1 MKAKIVCAMLTCLLA
16 ASESAGAQTSEER
29 IKLLEEQLKILQREI
44 QELKAHVL
52 KESEQEPG
60 GSATSGSGELGQASA
75 TITPKAEPEEDP
87 NQLRVYWRDG
97 VRMDSANEQFKL
109 RLGGRIMNDWA
120 FVQADDSLVKS
131 IGELGT
137 FVRDGTEFRRARL
150 YASGVLYDRFEF
162 KAEFD
167 FAAILGSFR
176 DVYMAVRGVPVFG
189 TLKAGHFKEPFGLE
203 EMTSSNNITFL
214 ERSAGTA
221 FTPARN
227 VGMAFQ
233 NTVAAGRV
241 TYAAGVFRESL
252 NTGDSV
258 GSGGPNLTARVTGL
272 PVYGDGGRR
281 LLHLGAAYSHQG
293 APLGVALFGSRPEA
307 HLLPPFVFTPLLE
320 TSSYDLVGLEVA
332 AVAGPFSVQSEYMK
346 SYVDSAPSGD
356 PSFSGFYVM
365 GSFFLTGENRRYSR
379 SKGAFDRVRP
389 HNSFMDDGG
398 IGAWE
403 IAARYSQLDLND
415 GLVRGGEMKNFTF
428 GVNWYVNPY
437 SRIMWNYVRAE
448 VADTGAA
455 DIVQMRFKIDF

>member
-1 MKAKIVCAMLTCLLA
+1 M
-16 ASESAGAQTSEER
+16 
-29 IKLLEEQLKILQREI
+29 
-44 QELKAHVL
+44 
-52 KESEQEPG
+52 
-60 GSATSGSGELGQASA
+60 
-75 TITPKAEPEEDP
+75 
-87 NQLRVYWRDG
+87 
-97 VRMDSANEQFKL
+97 
-109 RLGGRIMNDWA
+109 
-120 FVQADDSLVKS
+120 
-131 IGELGT
+131 
-137 FVRDGTEFRRARL
+137 
-150 YASGVLYDRFEF
+150 
-162 KAEFD
+162 
-167 FAAILGSFR
+167 
-176 DVYMAVRGVPVFG
+176 
-189 TLKAGHFKEPFGLE
+189 
-203 EMTSSNNITFL
+203 
-214 ERSAGTA
+214 
-221 FTPARN
+221 
-227 VGMAFQ
+227 
-233 NTVAAGRV
+233 
-241 TYAAGVFRESL
+241 
-252 NTGDSV
+252 
-258 GSGGPNLTARVTGL
+258 
-272 PVYGDGGRR
+272 
-281 LLHLGAAYSHQG
+281 
-293 APLGVALFGSRPEA
+293 
-307 HLLPPFVFTPLLE
+307 LPPFVFTPLLE